1 VDSRP
6 APEGTEYPLS
16 EGGVW
21 SHHGFHYA
29 YLTGLALDH
38 QGEAVVHVSP
48 TLAGEPHEAEIL
60 LGWADSVV
68 SAREATSASSTSK
81 AASTSSAGTAPSGT
95 S

>member
-16 EGGVW
+16 EGGAW

-48 TLAGEPHEAEIL
+48 TLAGEPQ
-60 LGWADSVV
+60 DRFR
-68 SAREATSASSTSK
+68 REAGENADLAFSRYTATSTV
-81 AASTSSAGTAPSGT
+81 SG
-95 S
+95 